1 MFTLRLKRRIIMF
14 KLPKYTLKQFM
25 IITIIGTMMMME
37 SIDTNIITVAIPS
50 IAKGFAIPPLN
61 VKLAIISYLI
71 SLSIFIPISGYLSD
85 KFGSK
90 NILIIS
96 ITGFGL
102 SSLLCGISSSLV
114 QLVICRFLQGIFGAL
129 MTPVGRLLM
138 LKAFSKADLVK
149 VFMLISMPLLLG
161 PLLAPYIGG
170 VLISYL
176 SWHYIFYVNVPFSLL
191 ALGATLLYVDNYKQE
206 VQKFNWLSFAF
217 LGIFLATLA
226 FWLDTALEMASFKQ
240 QLVNLTITLL
250 ALIAYLKVELSSSN
264 KIVNYKLFKIKTYS
278 LCFWSSA
285 ISRASLGARGFSL
298 MLYLQIALK
307 MTPLESGFLISW
319 MALGYLFSRIV
330 VSRYLKFFGFKRML
344 TLCNIG
350 TFISMLMFCFIH
362 QSGPFAIAVIVANGF
377 FSAIIPLLIYVLCY
391 ADVPSE
397 DYASATGLMGTTQQL
412 FFAAGVTFAA
422 ACIYV
427 CNKIYTLSFGSYTFI
442 TVFIIIALFGFA
454 GQIFFNKLSSE
465 SGVKLATK

>member
-1 MFTLRLKRRIIMF
+1 ML
-14 KLPKYTLKQFM
+14 KLPQYTLKQFM

-50 IAKGFAIPPLN
+50 IAKDFAITPLN

-102 SSLLCGISSSLV
+102 SSLLCGMSSSLI
-114 QLVICRFLQGIFGAL
+114 QLVAFRFLQGVFGAL

-161 PLLAPYIGG
+161 PLLAPSIGG

-191 ALGATLLYVDNYKQE
+191 ALGVTILYVDNYKQE
-206 VQKFNWLSFAF
+206 VKKFNWLAFVF
-217 LGIFLATLA
+217 LGIFLASLA
-226 FWLDTALEMASFKQ
+226 FWLDTALEMASFQQ
-240 QLVNLTITLL
+240 QLINL
-250 ALIAYLKVELSSSN
+250 ALTVIALLAYLKIELSSKN

-285 ISRASLGARGFSL
+285 ISRVSLGARGFSL
-298 MLYLQIALK
+298 MLYLQMGLK
-307 MTPLESGFLISW
+307 MSPLESGFLISW

-344 TLCNIG
+344 TLCNVG
-350 TFISMLMFCFIH
+350 TFISMLMFCFIQH
-362 QSGPFAIAVIVANGF
+362 SGPFAILVIAANGF

-397 DYASATGLMGTTQQL
+397 DYASATALMGTTQQL

-427 CNKIYTLSFGSYTFI
+427 CNKIYAVSFASATFI
-442 TVFIIIALFGFA
+442 TIFIIIALLGFL
-454 GQIFFNKLSSE
+454 GQIFFNQLNQE
-465 SGVKLATK
+465 SGIKLASK